1 MNLTD
6 SYLKILIK
14 DKATNLGFLK
24 TGFASVETLANE
36 SELLQKWLSL
46 GYDADMNWIERNYEK
61 RKDVRLIM
69 PDAKTVISLA
79 YNYYT
84 PFEHESGIP
93 KISRYAWGKDYHK
106 IIKKKLKELAKF
118 IDELRT
124 SYTSQNTGVFK
135 TKYYVDDGPV
145 MDKAWAVRAGI
156 GWMGKHTNVID
167 PEHGSWFFLSE
178 IITNLKLETYDEPIE
193 DMCGK
198 CRLCIDACP
207 TGAIVDDY
215 QLDANLCISYQTI
228 ENHGEIPRS
237 ISLHGWVFGCD
248 ICQDVCPFNANP
260 IPTDDTSF
268 YPKEELYVPP
278 LQNVSSRLREEGA
291 GLPAVAT
298 AQAGGFKTKE
308 ELETLTED
316 QFNTIF
322 SDSPIKR
329 TKFSGWK
336 RNLNRIIDKCC

>member
-1 MNLTD
+1 LNLTD
-6 SYLKILIK
+6 SYLKKLIK
-14 DKATNLGFLK
+14 DTAANLGFFK
-24 TGFASVETLANE
+24 TGFARVETLVNE
-36 SELLQKWLSL
+36 SEHLQKWLSL
-46 GYDADMNWIERNYEK
+46 GYDVDMNWIGRNYEK
-61 RKDVRLIM
+61 RKDMRLIM
-69 PDAKTVISLA
+69 PEAKTVISLA

-84 PFEHESGIP
+84 PYKHETGKP

-118 IDELRT
+118 IEELGAT
-124 SYTSQNTGVFK
+124 NTLKISGSVI
-135 TKYYVDDGPV
+135 TKYYIDDGPV
-145 MDKAWAVRAGI
+145 MDKAWAVHAGI

-178 IITNLKLETYDEPIE
+178 IITNLELDTYDEPIE

-215 QLDANLCISYQTI
+215 QLDSNLCISYQTI
-228 ENHGEIPRS
+228 ENRREIPGS
-237 ISLHGWVFGCD
+237 ILLHGWVFGCD
-248 ICQDVCPFNANP
+248 ICQDVCPFNTNP
-260 IPTDDTSF
+260 IPTDNISF

-278 LQNVSSRLREEGA
+278 LRK
-291 GLPAVAT
+291 
-298 AQAGGFKTKE
+298 GGVGKFRTKE
-308 ELETLTED
+308 ELESITED

-322 SDSPIKR
+322 FDSPIRR

-336 RNLNRIIDKCC
+336 RNLDRINDESC